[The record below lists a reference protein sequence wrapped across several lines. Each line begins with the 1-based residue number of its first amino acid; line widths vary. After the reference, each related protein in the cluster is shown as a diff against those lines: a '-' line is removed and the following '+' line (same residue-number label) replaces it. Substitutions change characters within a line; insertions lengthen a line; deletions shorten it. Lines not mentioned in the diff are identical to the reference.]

1 MMHRLIMTKLCGL
14 EEMLEKVNKG
24 ELGIIALDI
33 NRYGGGPILK
43 ENVFKNTD
51 NECKESDNEKAEI
64 VLDKQ
69 PKESVVRHKIERK
82 TRSWKSYGWNVR

>member
-43 ENVFKNTD
+43 ENVFLD
-51 NECKESDNEKAEI
+51 VANEAAEADNEKAEI
-64 VLDKQ
+64 ILDKQ
-69 PKESVVRHKIERK
+69 PKESVVRRKIERK
-82 TRSWKSYGWNVR
+82 KKNWKPYGWNTR

>member
-1 MMHRLIMTKLCGL
+1 MMHRLIMTKLRGL

-43 ENVFKNTD
+43 ENVFKD
-51 NECKESDNEKAEI
+51 VANEAAEAANEEVEI
-64 VLDKQ
+64 ILDKQ
-69 PKESVVRHKIERK
+69 PKESVVRRKIERK
-82 TRSWKSYGWNVR
+82 KKSWKAYGWNVR